1 MFFISTQDYT
11 HKLLDIPSDVVAFVC
26 YVANVE
32 NVISAVPLIEKRMI
46 VATNMY
52 NVAQQFEVQ
61 VADEEMALYKSL
73 FPQFRHLK
81 VHVCK

>member
-1 MFFISTQDYT
+1 MQD
-11 HKLLDIPSDVVAFVC
+11 
-26 YVANVE
+26 VE
-32 NVISAVPLIEKRMI
+32 NVISAIALIEKRMI

-81 VHVCK
+81 VHYIQTNGLDLDLLCVVVACHLLTSVH